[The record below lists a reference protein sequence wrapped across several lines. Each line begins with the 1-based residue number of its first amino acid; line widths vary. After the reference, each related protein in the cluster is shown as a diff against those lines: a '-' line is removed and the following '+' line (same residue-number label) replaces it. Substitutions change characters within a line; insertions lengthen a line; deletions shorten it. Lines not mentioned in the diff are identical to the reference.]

1 MLKIISECR
10 CSFNKTYLLDSSI
23 ECDLHVGIHIPNKP
37 EHLVTT
43 GLPAAAEHQ
52 AMDDDDLLYLE
63 LRAEAALHAK
73 LRAENFMKA
82 AHARSKKQYEVAQY
96 YAQQVSG
103 CSHSYNYVGVV

>member
-1 MLKIISECR
+1 MRLQ
-10 CSFNKTYLLDSSI
+10 YLLQLGSI
-23 ECDLHVGIHIPNKP
+23 VHVYLHVGIHIPNKP